1 MHCVLCA
8 HYTFVIDDSTR
19 CAPQLYLSRAL
30 DFGELV
36 YSGMQPSEG
45 QQSIFPHNRIILDT
59 CAFAFSLLRPSSP
72 PPTRSL
78 CTLAETCSQRPEE
91 TRRHMHVLYLY
102 LYLSRD
108 AMPGTYPLGL
118 IATVNLGTLA
128 VTYSPLAYLSELSGD
143 YKFVIQVQYTN
154 R

>member
-1 MHCVLCA
+1 M
-8 HYTFVIDDSTR
+8 TIW
-19 CAPQLYLSRAL
+19 PQLYLSRAL

-59 CAFAFSLLRPSSP
+59 CAFSFSRFCPSP
-72 PPTRSL
+72 PPNPV
-78 CTLAETCSQRPEE
+78 A
-91 TRRHMHVLYLY
+91 LYVDL

-118 IATVNLGTLA
+118 IPTVNLGTLA
-128 VTYSPLAYLSELSGD
+128 TVYSPLAYLSELAGD
-143 YKFVIQVQYTN
+143 YKFVIQVLYCTLIHESDNQCSIDH
-154 R
+154 